1 MFKNT
6 DCDKEDAWEF
16 MKWWTDKDAQLKYGR
31 EMEALMGPAA
41 RYPTAN
47 IEALSE
53 LPWPVKDYRN
63 LDAQWEWVMGVP
75 EVPGSYFTGRHMD
88 NAFREVVNEGEDT
101 RETLYKYVKVINEE
115 IDLKRDEFGLPLE
128 GR

>member
-1 MFKNT
+1 
-6 DCDKEDAWEF
+6 
-16 MKWWTDKDAQLKYGR
+16 
-31 EMEALMGPAA
+31 
-41 RYPTAN
+41 
-47 IEALSE
+47 
-53 LPWPVKDYRN
+53 
-63 LDAQWEWVMGVP
+63 MGVP